1 MRGTITKI
9 VSEKGYGF
17 IRPSDGSGDVF
28 FHRTALRDLSFNE
41 LLQERQV
48 VFELNGDE
56 RPRAASVEAV

>member
-1 MRGTITKI
+1 MRGMITKI
-9 VSEKGYGF
+9 VDRGFGF